1 MSLTISSLPY
11 GDRRPNL
18 FIDTMVKSAAVLNRF
33 RLIDGVKAKVNVP
46 IFDASLSFGNDLCVF
61 DSASSASVG
70 EKEMTVETYK
80 WSFLNCK
87 DALESSYRGLLL
99 KKGQHNP
106 ETMDAEFKDW
116 VFDYFAKLS
125 AQQAL
130 NLAGTELTTELAADG
145 DVNLVDKWDAVESAA
160 TVITEENILDLMQE
174 SYQAMTDVMMAAV
187 YGDADRDFKPAIFL
201 GTAAM
206 QAYQI
211 AIAGLHT
218 TTPQGVV
225 SGAIPS
231 YYGMEVIHFSSLP
244 ANEILVSAPQNIV
257 MLTDDYNDVKA
268 IDMKYEAELSSDKIW
283 GQFKLG
289 FSYLKGEEIVYL
301 TSVNPAP

>member
-1 MSLTISSLPY
+1 MSISISSLPY
-11 GDRRPNL
+11 GDRRPDL
-18 FIDTMVKSAAVLNRF
+18 FIDAMVKSAEVLNRF

-46 IFDASLSFGNDLCVF
+46 IFDASLTFGNDLCVF
-61 DSASSASVG
+61 DSQSTASVG

-80 WSFLNCK
+80 WAFLNCK

-99 KKGQHNP
+99 KQGQHNP

-125 AQQAL
+125 AQKAL
-130 NLAGTELTTELAADG
+130 ELAGTEITTELAADA
-145 DVNLVDKWDAVESAA
+145 DVLDFDTDATLTSA
-160 TVITEENILDLMQE
+160 NILDKME
-174 SYQAMTDVMMAAV
+174 GAYGTMSDVMLAAV
-187 YGDADRDFKPAIFL
+187 YGDADRDFKPAFFL

-211 AIAGLHT
+211 AIAGLYT

-225 SGAIPS
+225 EGAIPA
-231 YYGMEVIHFSSLP
+231 YYGMEVVHMASMP
-244 ANEILVSAPQNIV
+244 ANEFIISAPQNLV
-257 MLTDDYNDVKA
+257 MLTDDYNDVRA

-289 FSYLKGEEIVYL
+289 FSYLKGEEIVYAK
-301 TSVNPAP
+301 NFA

>member
-1 MSLTISSLPY
+1 MSISIASLPY
-11 GDRRPNL
+11 GDRRPDL
-18 FIDTMVKSAAVLNRF
+18 FIDAMVKSAAVLNRF

-46 IFDASLSFGNDLCVF
+46 IFDASLTFGNDLCVF
-61 DSASSASVG
+61 DPQSTASVG

-125 AQQAL
+125 AQKSL
-130 NLAGTELTTELAADG
+130 ELAGTELTTEMTAD
-145 DVNLVDKWDAVESAA
+145 A
-160 TVITEENILDLMQE
+160 TVIDSIFAGPITSANVLDALE
-174 SYQAMTDVMMAAV
+174 QAYEAMSDVMLAAV
-187 YGDADRDFKPAIFL
+187 YGDADRDFKPAIFV

-211 AIAGLHT
+211 AIAGLYT

-225 SGAIPS
+225 EGNIPN
-231 YYGMEVIHFSSLP
+231 YYGMEVVHMASLP
-244 ANEILVSAPQNIV
+244 ANQVVVSAPQNLV
-257 MLTDDYNDVKA
+257 MLTDDYNDVRA
-268 IDMKYEAELSSDKIW
+268 IDMKYESELSSDKIW

-289 FSYLKGEEIVYL
+289 FSYLKGDEIVYL
-301 TSVNPAP
+301 HP

>member
-1 MSLTISSLPY
+1 MSISISSLPY
-11 GDRRPNL
+11 GDRRPDL
-18 FIDTMVKSAAVLNRF
+18 FIDAMVKSAAVLNRF

-46 IFDASLSFGNDLCVF
+46 IFDASLTFGNDLCVF
-61 DSASSASVG
+61 DSQSTASVG

-80 WSFLNCK
+80 WAFLNCK

-99 KKGQHNP
+99 KQGQHNP

-125 AQQAL
+125 AQKAL
-130 NLAGTELTTELAADG
+130 ELAGTEITTELAADA
-145 DVNLVDKWDAVESAA
+145 DVLDYDTDATISSS
-160 TVITEENILDLMQE
+160 NILDLME
-174 SYQAMTDVMMAAV
+174 GAYGTMSDVMLAAV
-187 YGDADRDFKPAIFL
+187 YGDADRDFKPAYFL

-211 AIAGLHT
+211 AIAGLYT

-225 SGAIPS
+225 EGGIPN
-231 YYGMEVIHFSSLP
+231 YYGMEVIHMASLP
-244 ANEILVSAPQNIV
+244 ANEFVISAPQNIV
-257 MLTDDYNDVKA
+257 MLTDDYNDVRA

-289 FSYLKGEEIVYL
+289 FSYLKGEEIVYAK
-301 TSVNPAP
+301 NFA

>member
-1 MSLTISSLPY
+1 MSISIASLPY
-11 GDRRPNL
+11 GDRRPDL
-18 FIDTMVKSAAVLNRF
+18 FIDAMVKSAAVLNRF

-46 IFDASLSFGNDLCVF
+46 IFDASLTFGNDLCVF
-61 DSASSASVG
+61 DPQSTASVG
-70 EKEMTVETYK
+70 EKEMTVDTYK

-99 KKGQHNP
+99 KQGQHNP

-125 AQQAL
+125 AQKAL
-130 NLAGTELTTELAADG
+130 ELAGTELTTELAADA
-145 DVNLVDKWDAVESAA
+145 AVLDYDTNAA
-160 TVITEENILDLMQE
+160 ITSSNILDLME
-174 SYQAMTDVMMAAV
+174 GAYQTMSDVMLAAV
-187 YGDADRDFKPAIFL
+187 YGDADRDFKPAYFV

-211 AIAGLHT
+211 AIAGLYT

-225 SGAIPS
+225 EGGIPN
-231 YYGMEVIHFSSLP
+231 YYGMEVIHMASLP
-244 ANEILVSAPQNIV
+244 AGEFIISAPQNIV
-257 MLTDDYNDVKA
+257 MLTDDYNDVRA

-289 FSYLKGEEIVYL
+289 FSYLKGEEIVYAK
-301 TSVNPAP
+301 NFA

>member
-1 MSLTISSLPY
+1 MSVTISSLPY
-11 GDRRPNL
+11 GDRRPDL
-18 FIDTMVKSAAVLNRF
+18 FIDAMVKSAAVLNRF

-46 IFDASLSFGNDLCVF
+46 IFDASLTFGNDLCVF
-61 DSASSASVG
+61 DPQSTASVG

-125 AQQAL
+125 AQKAL
-130 NLAGTELTTELAADG
+130 ELAGSELTTEMTAD
-145 DVNLVDKWDAVESAA
+145 A
-160 TVITEENILDLMQE
+160 TVIDSIFAGPITSSNVLDALE
-174 SYQAMTDVMMAAV
+174 QAYEAMSDVMLAAV
-187 YGDADRDFKPAIFL
+187 YGDADRDFKPAIFV

-211 AIAGLHT
+211 AIAGLYT

-225 SGAIPS
+225 EGSIPN
-231 YYGMEVIHFSSLP
+231 YYGMEVVHMASLP
-244 ANEILVSAPQNIV
+244 ANQVVVSAPQNLV
-257 MLTDDYNDVKA
+257 MLTDDYNDVRA
-268 IDMKYEAELSSDKIW
+268 IDMKYESELSSDKIW

-289 FSYLKGEEIVYL
+289 FSYLKGDEIVYL
-301 TSVNPAP
+301 HP

>member
-1 MSLTISSLPY
+1 MSISIASLPY
-11 GDRRPNL
+11 GDRRPDL
-18 FIDTMVKSAAVLNRF
+18 FIDAMVKSAAVLNRF

-46 IFDASLSFGNDLCVF
+46 IFDASLTFGNDLCVF
-61 DSASSASVG
+61 DPQSTASVG
-70 EKEMTVETYK
+70 EKEMTVDTYK

-99 KKGQHNP
+99 KQGQHNP

-125 AQQAL
+125 AQKAL
-130 NLAGTELTTELAADG
+130 ELAGTELTTELAADA
-145 DVNLVDKWDAVESAA
+145 AVLDYDTNAA
-160 TVITEENILDLMQE
+160 ITSSNILDLME
-174 SYQAMTDVMMAAV
+174 GAYQTMSDVMLAAV
-187 YGDADRDFKPAIFL
+187 YGDADRDFKPVYFL

-211 AIAGLHT
+211 AIAGLYT

-225 SGAIPS
+225 EGGIPN
-231 YYGMEVIHFSSLP
+231 YYGMEVIHMASLP
-244 ANEILVSAPQNIV
+244 AGEFIISAPQNIV
-257 MLTDDYNDVKA
+257 MLTDDYNDVRA

-289 FSYLKGEEIVYL
+289 FSYLKGEEIVYAK
-301 TSVNPAP
+301 NFA

>member
-1 MSLTISSLPY
+1 MSVSISNLPY
-11 GDRRPNL
+11 GDRSRNL
-18 FIDTMVKSAAVLNRF
+18 FIDSMVKSAAVLNRF
-33 RLIDGVKAKVNVP
+33 RLVDGVKNKVNVP
-46 IFDASLSFGNDLCVF
+46 IFDASLQFGSDLCVF
-61 DSASSASVG
+61 DPQSTATIA
-70 EKEMTVETYK
+70 EKEMSVDTYK

-87 DALESSYRGLLL
+87 NALEASYRGLLL

-125 AQQAL
+125 SQKAL
-130 NLAGTELTTELAADG
+130 ELAATELTTEMLADAD
-145 DVNLVDKWDAVESAA
+145 
-160 TVITEENILDLMQE
+160 VIDSVIAGALDSTTILDEME
-174 SYQAMTDVMMAAV
+174 AAYGEMSDVMLAAV
-187 YGDADRDFKPAIFL
+187 YGDADRDFKPAFFL

-211 AIAGLHT
+211 AIAEKYT
-218 TTPQGVV
+218 TTPQGIVE
-225 SGAIPS
+225 GGIPAF
-231 YYGMEVIHFSSLP
+231 YGMEVVHFPSLV
-244 ANEILVSAPQNIV
+244 AGEFIVSAPQNLV

-289 FSYLKGEEIVYL
+289 FSYLKGEEIVY
-301 TSVNPAP
+301 AHA

>member
-1 MSLTISSLPY
+1 MSIVISNLPY
-11 GDRRPNL
+11 GDRRPDL

-33 RLIDGVKAKVNVP
+33 RLVDGVKAKVNVP
-46 IFDASLSFGNDLCVF
+46 IFDASLTFGSDLCVF
-61 DSASSASVG
+61 NGDSDATIG
-70 EKEMTVETYK
+70 EKEMTVTTYK

-87 DALESSYRGLLL
+87 NALESSYRGLLL
-99 KKGQHNP
+99 KKGQNNP

-125 AQQAL
+125 AEKAL
-130 NLAGTELTTELAADG
+130 TVAGTELTTEMAADAAVLDYALG
-145 DVNLVDKWDAVESAA
+145 GAITSANVLDKLEGAYETMS
-160 TVITEENILDLMQE
+160 
-174 SYQAMTDVMMAAV
+174 DVMLAAV

-211 AIAGLHT
+211 AIAGLYT

-225 SGAIPS
+225 EGGVPN
-231 YYGMEVIHFSSLP
+231 YFGMEVIHFPSMP
-244 ANEILVSAPQNIV
+244 AGQFMISAAQNIV
-257 MLTDDYNDVKA
+257 MLTDEYNDVRA

-289 FSYLKGEEIVYL
+289 FSYLKGAEIVY
-301 TSVNPAP
+301 AA